1 MTTIP
6 IAEVDG
12 LRTVELDLETAL
24 ACDWR
29 AFRGHADVVRC
40 RVWETADDVAL
51 RARGFTIK
59 PTWVNWGAALGAS
72 EEEFV
77 ARLSAKEQR
86 SIRNGRRYAR
96 ENGLRF
102 STQAPLTANALEE
115 FLRVYE
121 AQVATMDHGV
131 PYARLLRQRLLD
143 QADNFLLVSARDGDA
158 LVGACICN
166 LRREQDAVR
175 VSFAATVPS
184 SRSGGLTRALYMI
197 VADEARARGFRW
209 MSLGSDPSLFGRLAK
224 PGLFAFKSRFG
235 FVPVPLNWLDR
246 EDDEAY
252 DVAELVLSLDS
263 FTDPALSLSYAAPAS
278 PLGEPFEAWAH
289 PPPWHLNVL
298 TSEPGVDV
306 KPFASSFV
314 HSHTIVVV

>member
-1 MTTIP
+1 VTTIP

-12 LRTVELDLETAL
+12 LRTVEVDLETAM

-29 AFRGHADVVRC
+29 ALRGQADVVRC
-40 RVWETADDVAL
+40 RVWEPADEVAL

-59 PTWVNWGAALGAS
+59 PTWVNWGAAVGAS

-77 ARLSAKEQR
+77 AHLSAKEQR
-86 SIRNGRRYAR
+86 NVRNGRRYAR
-96 ENGLRF
+96 DNRLRF
-102 STQAPLTANALEE
+102 SAQAPLSATALDE

-131 PYARLLRQRLLD
+131 PYARLMRRRLLD
-143 QADNFLLVSARDGDA
+143 QADDFLLVSARDGDE

-184 SRSGGLTRALYMI
+184 SRGGGLTRALYMI

-278 PLGEPFEAWAH
+278 PVAEPFEVWAD
-289 PPPWHLNVL
+289 PPAWHLDVL
-298 TSEPGVDV
+298 TSEPDADV
-306 KPFASSFV
+306 KPFTASFV
-314 HSHTIVVV
+314 HSRAVVVI